1 MGHGDEPA
9 QSAPARSNAPA
20 PGRAGSSELPLFPLN
35 TVLFP
40 GGPLPLRIF
49 EPRYVDMVRKCMR
62 EGAPFGVL
70 LIRSGQEAGEVS
82 SAASIGT
89 SARIVDFHQMP
100 DGLLGIIC
108 TGEQK
113 FRLEERRV
121 QADGLNIGTIT
132 WLPLERSAP
141 LPPQHAHLGPLL
153 ERALPQISDLYQA
166 MQPRFDDASWVSSR
180 LAEIL
185 PISLNDKQECLE
197 MDDAL
202 ARLERLSPFIRPA
215 EDD

>member
-1 MGHGDEPA
+1 MERGDEPA
-9 QSAPARSNAPA
+9 QSAPASSSQPA
-20 PGRAGSSELPLFPLN
+20 TGRVGSSELPLFPLN

-82 SAASIGT
+82 SAASVGT
-89 SARIVDFHQMP
+89 SAHIIDFHQMP
-100 DGLLGIIC
+100 DGLLGLIC

-121 QADGLNIGTIT
+121 QADGLNVGTVT
-132 WLPLERSAP
+132 WLPLERPAP
-141 LPPQHAHLGPLL
+141 LPPEHAHLGALL
-153 ERALPQISDLYQA
+153 ERALPQISDIYQA
-166 MQPRFDDASWVSSR
+166 VESRFDDAGWVSSR

-185 PISLNDKQECLE
+185 PLDLSDKQECLE
-197 MDDAL
+197 MDDPL
-202 ARLERLSPFIRPA
+202 ARLERLAPFIRPV
-215 EDD
+215 ED